1 MNGQIM
7 PQLVNTCISSI
18 FRYAA
23 AAQRSRKDCPR
34 VSLLSILAEVND
46 DDWDIEL
53 WLPLN
58 PAHMYSSGLTE
69 SVIC

>member
-23 AAQRSRKDCPR
+23 AAQRSRKGCPR
-34 VSLLSILAEVND
+34 VSLLSILVEVND
-46 DDWDIEL
+46 DAWDI
-53 WLPLN
+53 
-58 PAHMYSSGLTE
+58 GF
-69 SVIC
+69 